1 MGRDQFVA
9 WVRLVLL
16 QMGRHD
22 VMDRAAAVAFFTVF
36 SVFPALLLVFAVLHL
51 FGREALFRAVL
62 PFLSTLMPE
71 APVEMIQRALED
83 VLFRRGS
90 ISTGIGL
97 GAVGLLWAASM
108 ALSSL
113 MHAIY
118 RAYELPYHR
127 PFWFT
132 RLMALLVFLLL
143 MAWGTLTL
151 LVFLFY
157 PLVIQVLP
165 DLVRIPLVK
174 IFPYLV
180 GFLLVGGSA
189 MILFYLAPP
198 RRIALKYHLPG
209 TVFFALSWLVGTRL
223 YAFYVSQIAVYRAVY
238 GALSGMIVGL
248 MWAYLAS
255 LLLLIGAEVNSALL
269 EVLGHPEKVGVQDP
283 ES

>member
-1 MGRDQFVA
+1 MRREQVIR
-9 WVRLVLL
+9 WIRLVLD
-16 QMGRHD
+16 QMARHD

-36 SVFPALLLVFAVLHL
+36 SVFPAMLLVFALLHL
-51 FGREALFRAVL
+51 TGREALFRAIL
-62 PFLSTLMPE
+62 PFLTSMLPE
-71 APVEMIQRALED
+71 APVEVLQRTLEE

-127 PFWFT
+127 PFWLT
-132 RLMALLVFLLL
+132 RLLALVVFLLL
-143 MAWGTLTL
+143 LLWSTLTL
-151 LVFLFY
+151 LLFLFY
-157 PLVIQVLP
+157 PLMIQILP
-165 DLVRIPLVK
+165 DLLRIPLVK

-180 GFLLVGGSA
+180 GFLLVGGGA

-198 RRIALKYHLPG
+198 RRIALRYHLPG

-223 YAFYVSQIAVYRAVY
+223 YAFYVSHIAVYRAVY
-238 GALSGMIVGL
+238 GALSGTIVGL
-248 MWAYLAS
+248 MWSYLAS

-269 EVLGHPEKVGVQDP
+269 EILGHPEKVRSPD
-283 ES
+283 EIS